1 MRRSQT
7 VIKIFSVLALSAIA
21 TQVFAFDPNDVQ
33 LGSPE
38 HAGTGCPMGTVA
50 AVLSP
55 DAKEL
60 SILFDNYVA
69 EAGGSTGRTID
80 RKNCTFAVPVHIPQG
95 YSVSVISVDYR
106 GFYSLPAGAQ
116 AKFSS
121 QLFFAGDAETPLT
134 RTFTGPSDN
143 EYLLST
149 GLFNGNVVWSRCGD
163 DVIMRGNTSMF
174 VRNSNPSIEALATV
188 DSADISAGLLFQLQ
202 WRHC

>member
-1 MRRSQT
+1 MRRSQRF
-7 VIKIFSVLALSAIA
+7 VEIVSVLALSLMA
-21 TQVFAFDPNDVQ
+21 TQALAFDPNDVQ
-33 LGSPE
+33 LGYPE
-38 HAGTGCPMGTVA
+38 HAGTGCPIGSVA

-60 SILFDNYVA
+60 SILFDNYVT

-80 RKNCTFAVPVHIPQG
+80 RKNCTFAIPVHIPQG
-95 YSVSVISVDYR
+95 YSVSVIGVDYR
-106 GFYSLPAGAQ
+106 GFYTLPAGAQ

-121 QLFFAGDAETPLT
+121 QLFFAGDAGTPLM
-134 RTFTGPSDN
+134 RTFTGPSDD

-149 GLFNGNVVWSRCGD
+149 GLFNENVVWSRCGD

-174 VRNSNPSIEALATV
+174 VRNSNPSIEAIATV